1 MNIDMEAR
9 YQENHNKINA
19 SAYTNKQT
27 NKGKIHP
34 KKKKEKEKKK
44 KEKAK

>member
-1 MNIDMEAR
+1 MEAR
-9 YQENHNKINA
+9 YQENHNKRNA

-27 NKGKIHP
+27 KEKFIL

-44 KEKAK
+44 KERKS

>member
-9 YQENHNKINA
+9 YQENHNKRNA

-27 NKGKIHP
+27 NKGKFIL
-34 KKKKEKEKKK
+34 KKKKKKK
-44 KEKAK
+44 KKNEKAK

>member
-9 YQENHNKINA
+9 YQENHNKRNA

-27 NKGKIHP
+27 DKGKIHP
-34 KKKKEKEKKK
+34 KKKKKKK
-44 KEKAK
+44 KIEKAK